1 MIYDGINL
9 SGYLSFNFGFWP
21 EEDQYYAFSSLL
33 GSKLS
38 QNHGNQMHGL
48 ESLRKGGK
56 RTQVP
61 QPGGISP
68 SWTDCIHL
76 KEL

>member
-1 MIYDGINL
+1 MDL
-9 SGYLSFNFGFWP
+9 LR
-21 EEDQYYAFSSLL
+21 SLAQ
-33 GSKLS
+33 KLS
-38 QNHGNQMHGL
+38 HQNHGNEMHGL

-68 SWTDCIHL
+68 SRTDCIHL
-76 KEL
+76 KELCCFSYNLTFSVY